1 MQITMIAVM
10 MVRVIIIIMFTLC
23 QKHFLRF
30 YMDYL
35 ILTKYFYE
43 VRYCYLHFEDEENET
58 TEK

>member
-1 MQITMIAVM
+1 MIAVM